1 MGKQIKATIGF
12 GHGVASLKCGDCF
25 LLETNGTNIPADSW
39 IHNDA
44 DYTDLLTYDRQTRYA
59 VIRTVDIATW
69 SLEISDPSL
78 YYLLPLDGRI
88 DHSTQPKYQSVDCKA
103 VMSAV
108 VSGTPTATPST
119 TISSTL
125 AVTTTLPF
133 TTTMTTTHGG
143 GSC

>member
-108 VSGTPTATPST
+108 TGAPPATTTARTAGTTS
-119 TISSTL
+119 TISPS
-125 AVTTTLPF
+125 
-133 TTTMTTTHGG
+133 
-143 GSC
+143 S

>member
-25 LLETNGTNIPADSW
+25 LLETSGTNIPSDSW
-39 IHNDA
+39 IHNNA
-44 DYTDLLTYDRQTRYA
+44 DYTDLLAHDKETRYA
-59 VIRTVDIATW
+59 VIRTVAIATW

-88 DHSTQPKYQSVDCKA
+88 DHSTQPKYQPVDCKA

-108 VSGTPTATPST
+108 VTGTPTATPTDTTTVTPTGTTST
-119 TISSTL
+119 TSSST
-125 AVTTTLPF
+125 
-133 TTTMTTTHGG
+133 
-143 GSC
+143 